1 MTGQTIAGEIFTR
14 IKYVSPSFYGVGSFS
29 STQKRK
35 HLGLIILNQVD
46 QLSNYVLRPLE
57 HQKKRAQGFKRKK
70 KKALVFSY
78 EFTGL
83 LLCTFHSY
91 HLNSRI
97 HSDLVTNSETGVEGT
112 TDLKI

>member
-1 MTGQTIAGEIFTR
+1 MTGQIIAGEIFTR

-57 HQKKRAQGFKRKK
+57 HQKKRAQGFKKK
-70 KKALVFSY
+70 RHLCSAMS
-78 EFTGL
+78 L
-83 LLCTFHSY
+83 LACYSVHFIPT
-91 HLNSRI
+91 I
-97 HSDLVTNSETGVEGT
+97 
-112 TDLKI
+112 